1 MYNSVNTVSS
11 VLEDFKTKAGSH
23 VRHCTCMYIYNY
35 ALILKQ
41 KRFVSQLSE
50 SKNRS
55 NLSCLEHILQNFLSK
70 KT

>member
-55 NLSCLEHILQNFLSK
+55 NLSCLTHFTKLFVQ